1 MSTLTVL
8 WGNLMR
14 YLALAC
20 LIVGIVAAAMDKVFG
35 GFTPIIWLLIA
46 IFCMVTVTCTE
57 VHLTKKF
64 LERKR
69 ISKRTHLLN

>member
-1 MSTLTVL
+1 MRNLTVL

-20 LIVGIVAAAMDKVFG
+20 LIVGIVTAAMDKVFG
-35 GFTPIIWLLIA
+35 GFTPIIWFLIA

-57 VHLTKKF
+57 VHLTKEF
-64 LERKR
+64 LE
-69 ISKRTHLLN
+69 SKREK